1 MVYDKQGRPHWILWQ
16 DTPGPAGTLIGV
28 GSDVTERVQ
37 MQEALRRSEE
47 KYRSLAEHSAQGIA
61 IFQNARL
68 VFVNPSMC
76 QMLGYSAEEL
86 MSLSTAQLLDTVH
99 PADRPQ
105 AVARAQKL
113 MAGHVVAHRSE
124 YRTLRKDGSVRWL
137 ESFITP
143 IDYEGRPA
151 YLSTTLDITERVQA
165 EEALR
170 NSEAILRT
178 AVESMPFNFWATD
191 EDGRYVMQNS
201 VSLARW
207 GSVIGKRP
215 EETDLPEDMVRG
227 WLATNRRAFGG
238 EVVQEEVER
247 VTDGQRIV
255 EYKTVA
261 PIRDGDR
268 IRGVLGVTIDIT
280 DRVRAEEALRQA
292 QKTESLGVLA
302 GGIAHDFNNLLVAML
317 GQASLALAQLPPES
331 PARSPIEKAVKAAER
346 GADLARQM
354 LAYSGRGQFER
365 RPIQLN
371 ILIHENLHLFEVA
384 VPKNVQLRMEL
395 AETLPPIEGDIGQM
409 QQVVMNLIINAAEAI
424 GERPGTVRV
433 ITGVE
438 DVRAGDDRLW
448 RYTDQP
454 LAPGR
459 YVTLEVRD
467 NGSGMDAETLSKI
480 FDPFF
485 TTKFTGRGLGL
496 AAVLGIVRGHKGGLL
511 VDSAPGR
518 GTAFKLFFPAGS
530 SEAIQPLP
538 PDAAPR
544 AYAPA
549 SGLILVIDDEQPV
562 REAVTD
568 ILELDGL
575 QVITA
580 PGGAAGL
587 ALYQERQADVRL
599 VLLDLSMPG
608 MGGEET
614 FRRLRAINPDVRVLL
629 SSGYSQAEAT
639 RQFVGQGLAGFIQKP
654 YDAGTLVR
662 TIRQHLA
669 E

>member
-1 MVYDKQGRPHWILWQ
+1 
-16 DTPGPAGTLIGV
+16 
-28 GSDVTERVQ
+28 
-37 MQEALRRSEE
+37 
-47 KYRSLAEHSAQGIA
+47 
-61 IFQNARL
+61 
-68 VFVNPSMC
+68 
-76 QMLGYSAEEL
+76 
-86 MSLSTAQLLDTVH
+86 
-99 PADRPQ
+99 
-105 AVARAQKL
+105 
-113 MAGHVVAHRSE
+113 
-124 YRTLRKDGSVRWL
+124 
-137 ESFITP
+137 
-143 IDYEGRPA
+143 
-151 YLSTTLDITERVQA
+151 
-165 EEALR
+165 
-170 NSEAILRT
+170 
-178 AVESMPFNFWATD
+178 
-191 EDGRYVMQNS
+191 
-201 VSLARW
+201 
-207 GSVIGKRP
+207 
-215 EETDLPEDMVRG
+215 
-227 WLATNRRAFGG
+227 
-238 EVVQEEVER
+238 
-247 VTDGQRIV
+247 
-255 EYKTVA
+255 
-261 PIRDGDR
+261 
-268 IRGVLGVTIDIT
+268 LGVTIDIT

-331 PARSPIEKAVKAAER
+331 PARAPIEKAVKAAER

-365 RPIQLN
+365 RPIHLN
-371 ILIHENLHLFEVA
+371 TLIHENLHLFEVA
-384 VPKNVQLRMEL
+384 VPKNVQLRMDL
-395 AETLPPIEGDIGQM
+395 AEALPPIEGDIGQM

-424 GERPGTVRV
+424 GERPGTVRM
-433 ITGVE
+433 ITGME

-448 RYTDQP
+448 RYTNKP

-511 VDSAPGR
+511 VDSAPGH
-518 GTAFKLFFPAGS
+518 GTTFKLYFPADS
-530 SEAIQPLP
+530 AELIQPLP
-538 PDAAPR
+538 PDTTPPAH
-544 AYAPA
+544 APA
-549 SGLILVIDDEQPV
+549 GGLVLVIDDEQPV

-580 PGGAAGL
+580 SGGAAGI
-587 ALYQERQADVRL
+587 ALYQKRQADVRL

-614 FRRLRAINPDVRVLL
+614 FRRLRAINPDARVIL

-639 RQFVGQGLAGFIQKP
+639 RHFVGQGLAGFIQKP
-654 YDAGTLVR
+654 YNASTLVK

-669 E
+669 D